1 MTKKSI
7 KDTKAKLVKRLIKQI
22 SGELTEEDT
31 LIPEVAIDGS
41 GEIWLWD
48 PAHRTHRK
56 VYRGVKAFILYENY
70 DNFGRTLIYTLGGD
84 MVCIDPDELIHTGYD

>member
-1 MTKKSI
+1 MAKKI
-7 KDTKAKLVKRLIKQI
+7 KKDTKAELIKRLIKQI
-22 SGELTEEDT
+22 SGDLTEEDI
-31 LIPEVAIDGS
+31 LIPEVAIEGS

-48 PAHRTHRK
+48 PAHRTHKK
-56 VYRGVKAFILYENY
+56 VYKGVKAFILYENY